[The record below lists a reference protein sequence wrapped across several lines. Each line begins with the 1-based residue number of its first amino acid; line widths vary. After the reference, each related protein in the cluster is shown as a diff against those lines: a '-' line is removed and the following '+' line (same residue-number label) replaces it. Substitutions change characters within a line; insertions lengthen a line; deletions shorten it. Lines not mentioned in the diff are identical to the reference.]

1 MAKKGGETKD
11 QKIRKDWLNWIEAE
25 DKAHEDARKRSD
37 KVIERYRDEK
47 RKSGSRFNIL
57 WANVQVLKGALYSST
72 PKPDVRRRFLDKD
85 PVSREAAAVL
95 ERGISYSTDAYDFD
109 GNALSVLDDYLL
121 PGYGQARIRY
131 KPYFNKVAPF
141 RVPAGEDDEP
151 EGLDDDGEPYV
162 TKDEE
167 LAYEEVTCEHVPWD
181 HFRWEPGKGNWADVN
196 KCAIDYYLDRAALV
210 EQFGDIGK
218 KVKLTHGPQ
227 GKTEENGD
235 EQKKFALVHECFDKR
250 KRKVYVVSPGYEDG
264 PIAIHDDPL
273 NLQGFYPFPKPLFA
287 TQTSGDLMP
296 LPDFHFYQDQADE
309 LDEVTARI
317 NALVDMLKV
326 RGVYDQSFEE
336 LVNVLRSGDGDL
348 TPVKDFAARF
358 GDGRDIESVL
368 AFMPLEEV
376 AKVVAGL
383 YEQRD
388 QIKQSIYEIT
398 GIADIVRGQTNASET
413 LGAQQL
419 KGQFADMRLSSRRKA
434 VNTFFRDLFRLKAEV
449 MAEQF
454 SAQTLQLMSGIEVT
468 PQIDQIMKSDV
479 LRSYKID
486 VETEST
492 MAQDAE
498 AEQKARIEALTGL
511 TTFLQAAVPAVQ
523 AGLVPKELAKE
534 LGLFAVRGFKRGRQL
549 EDVIERLGSEEGNDP
564 QAIQAENE
572 QLKAQNQQLT
582 QQMQQGMQ
590 YIQQLEQE
598 VKANQADAQAKAQVE
613 REKIA
618 ATTQTQ
624 AAKAQQDA
632 QSRVQVAEIQANT
645 ELQKSGIQADTQMAI
660 ADLNAKIDMLIAKLN
675 ADRAEKS
682 DDAKEK

>member
-1 MAKKGGETKD
+1 M
-11 QKIRKDWLNWIEAE
+11 
-25 DKAHEDARKRSD
+25 
-37 KVIERYRDEK
+37 
-47 RKSGSRFNIL
+47 
-57 WANVQVLKGALYSST
+57 
-72 PKPDVRRRFLDKD
+72 
-85 PVSREAAAVL
+85 
-95 ERGISYSTDAYDFD
+95 
-109 GNALSVLDDYLL
+109 
-121 PGYGQARIRY
+121 
-131 KPYFNKVAPF
+131 
-141 RVPAGEDDEP
+141 
-151 EGLDDDGEPYV
+151 
-162 TKDEE
+162 
-167 LAYEEVTCEHVPWD
+167 
-181 HFRWEPGKGNWADVN
+181 
-196 KCAIDYYLDRAALV
+196 
-210 EQFGDIGK
+210 
-218 KVKLTHGPQ
+218 THGPQ

-250 KRKVYVVSPGYEDG
+250 NRKVYVISPGYEDG

-454 SAQTLQLMSGIEVT
+454 SAQTLQLMTGIEVT
-468 PQIDQIMKSDV
+468 PQIDQILKSDV

-498 AEQKARIEALTGL
+498 AEQKARVDALTGL

-564 QAIQAENE
+564 QAVQAENE

-590 YIQQLEQE
+590 YVQQLEQE
-598 VKANQADAQAKAQVE
+598 VKANQAEAQAKAQVE

-632 QSRVQVAEIQANT
+632 QSRVQVAEIQAGT
-645 ELQKSGIQADTQMAI
+645 EIQKAGIQADTQMAI
-660 ADLNAKIDMLIAKLN
+660 ADMNAKIDMLIAKLN
-675 ADRAEKS
+675 ADRAEKEAKSS
-682 DDAKEK
+682 DSQEK